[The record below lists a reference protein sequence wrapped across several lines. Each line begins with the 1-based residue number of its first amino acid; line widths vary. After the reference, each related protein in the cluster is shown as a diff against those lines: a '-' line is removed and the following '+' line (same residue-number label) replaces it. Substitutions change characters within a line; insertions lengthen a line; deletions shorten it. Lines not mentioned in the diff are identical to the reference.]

1 MGVKGLNRGGLPGA
15 MSWTEIM
22 VTMYLLEKIAPLP
35 ELDARFGGGHHG
47 VFYLVFFWQKGLSCV
62 ALDKVFRFWVEIH
75 KVGTVTLLPLK
86 MVL

>member
-1 MGVKGLNRGGLPGA
+1 MPDLGR
-15 MSWTEIM
+15 
-22 VTMYLLEKIAPLP
+22 
-35 ELDARFGGGHHG
+35 GHHG

-86 MVL
+86 IVL

>member
-1 MGVKGLNRGGLPGA
+1 M
-15 MSWTEIM
+15 
-22 VTMYLLEKIAPLP
+22 TMYLLEKIAPLP
-35 ELDARFGGGHHG
+35 ELDARFGGGG
-47 VFYLVFFWQKGLSCV
+47 TMGSFYLVFFWQKGLSCV